1 MTVAVSR
8 LLLLLA
14 VRSLGPHRSVWA
26 QAMLAE
32 FEVAE
37 ADGQP
42 FSYAFGCLLGAW
54 KTMPYHVAGRFAL
67 ASHVVCLG
75 IFLPVGAM
83 FLVAAI
89 SGFPFVDAGDGIS
102 GFLFGTGTHASLLN
116 PGTQM
121 LAPAFGLVMIMLTT
135 CHLSLAWWVLDR
147 NWERVAM
154 VMRFGAATMTTL
166 VIVTCCAAL
175 NLATLLL
182 PLAALLIE
190 LSAVSALAW
199 WHVERLET
207 EYPEDLG
214 EAS

>member
-1 MTVAVSR
+1 MTASFSK
-8 LLLLLA
+8 LLLMLA
-14 VRSLGPHRSVWA
+14 VRSLGPHRSVWG

-32 FEVAE
+32 FEAAE
-37 ADGQP
+37 ADGRP

-54 KTMPYHVAGRFAL
+54 RTMPHHFAGRFAL

-83 FLVAAI
+83 LLVAAI

-102 GFLFGTGTHASLLN
+102 GFLLGTGTHASLLN

-121 LAPAFGLVMIMLTT
+121 LAPAFGLMMLMLTA

-154 VMRFGAATMTTL
+154 TMSFGAATMTTL

-182 PLAALLIE
+182 PLAALLVE
-190 LSAVSALAW
+190 LSAVSALVW
-199 WHVERLET
+199 WHAERLET
-207 EYPEDLG
+207 ENPEDLVR
-214 EAS
+214 AL